1 MRNQLWRIAVVVSAL
16 IVLGGC
22 HGRESITGG
31 YGEGAVVGQVTMAAG
46 MINSSPAGVRV
57 GVDGTGMSAVL
68 GTDGR
73 FTFVGVLEN
82 ATLHFSRADGVE
94 ARLAIS
100 ALGGPMSIELSANGA
115 RLGRRRVAP
124 STPLVQFEGVVK
136 SVLSSTQIV
145 VTDSHKVDVTIT
157 IASDTVIR
165 HGNQTL
171 QPADL
176 KVGDRVHV
184 KAKVTD
190 TDNIAVEIMLQN
202 ADDQGGQTMT
212 ANGLVTGTDAGQL
225 TVASQ
230 PHGDVVVKVDANTI
244 IRKQGDLI
252 TLTDIHL
259 GDEVNAMGTRI
270 DDHTLQAQQ
279 IEVRGDSGRH

>member
-1 MRNQLWRIAVVVSAL
+1 
-16 IVLGGC
+16 
-22 HGRESITGG
+22 
-31 YGEGAVVGQVTMAAG
+31 
-46 MINSSPAGVRV
+46 
-57 GVDGTGMSAVL
+57 
-68 GTDGR
+68 
-73 FTFVGVLEN
+73 
-82 ATLHFSRADGVE
+82 
-94 ARLAIS
+94 
-100 ALGGPMSIELSANGA
+100 
-115 RLGRRRVAP
+115 
-124 STPLVQFEGVVK
+124 
-136 SVLSSTQIV
+136 
-145 VTDSHKVDVTIT
+145 
-157 IASDTVIR
+157 VIR
-165 HGNQTL
+165 HGNQTF

-212 ANGLVTGTDAGQL
+212 ANGLVTGTDGGQL

-259 GDEVNAMGTRI
+259 GDEVNALGTRI
-270 DDHTLQAQQ
+270 DDNTLQAQQ